1 MDKKT
6 DEFRTIASHL
16 PRPTAWLVQLVG
28 QHLKEGD
35 VQEGSTGDTLNMLL
49 CLGKKSRSLLR
60 QQKGQS
66 VSTWSILTVGFMSV
80 LHLESTCQIN
90 VASVLAYLN
99 AAEDKLLI

>member
-1 MDKKT
+1 MSNEENAT
-6 DEFRTIASHL
+6 DGGITKDDEENLRWTRNADEHRTSANHL

-66 VSTWSILTVGFMSV
+66 VSTWSIFDCWIHVS
-80 LHLESTCQIN
+80 S
-90 VASVLAYLN
+90 SS
-99 AAEDKLLI
+99 